1 MRRFRCTATLAV
13 GVALLLSACASSMTV
28 DSAWRDP
35 TYGGPPFVKVLVFAW
50 VDRPSVRRTVEDVFV
65 AELTNRGVAAVASYT
80 LIPDARNVKRE
91 AVVEAAKRSG
101 VDSVLVNRLQGVSIE
116 VQSEEIQ
123 PFVTADPANMWLEA
137 PIGAGS
143 TIINVQSKTDELM
156 SNLFDANT
164 GKMVWWGKMDA
175 AATNNAARLARGMA
189 GTVLSALRSAKL
201 L

>member
-13 GVALLLSACASSMTV
+13 GVALLLSACASMTA

-35 TYGGPPFVKVLVFAW
+35 TYEGPPFKKVMVIAW
-50 VDRPSVRRTVEDVFV
+50 IDRPSVRRTVEDIFV
-65 AELTNRGVAAVASYT
+65 GDLTRRGIGAVASYT
-80 LIPDARNVKRE
+80 LIPDARGVKRE
-91 AVVEAAKRSG
+91 AVLEAAKRSG
-101 VDSVLVNRLQGVSIE
+101 VDSVLVNRLQGISID

-123 PFVTADPANMWLEA
+123 PYVTADPADMWLGA

-143 TIINVQSKTDELM
+143 TIINVQSRAADLM
-156 SNLFDANT
+156 SNLFDAST

-175 AATNNAARLARGMA
+175 DATNNAAQLARGMA
-189 GTVLSALRSAKL
+189 RTVLSALRSAKL